1 MAVLSRSLE
10 RSQRLAM
17 ASPRIWHVLLVTA
30 GVIGVIGLLQVVQTS
45 DATTTNFAI
54 QRLEQKKLE
63 AQTKVHQLEA
73 QVAFLTSLARVEREA
88 SERLGLEPPV
98 AQQAVEVNVAWP
110 AADQQ
115 RLPTRFVPGGEVGAE
130 GEAGESPWWRGL
142 LGLLS
147 FD

>member
-17 ASPRIWHVLLVTA
+17 ASPSIWHVLLVTA
-30 GVIGVIGLLQVVQTS
+30 AAIGAIGLLQVVQTS

-63 AQTKVHQLEA
+63 AQTEVHQLEA
-73 QVAFLTSLARVEREA
+73 QVALLSSLARIEREA

-110 AADQQ
+110 ASDQAQ
-115 RLPTRFVPGGEVGAE
+115 LPTRFLPVEEAGAE
-130 GEAGESPWWRGL
+130 GEADESPWWRDL

>member
-17 ASPRIWHVLLVTA
+17 ASPSIWHVLLVTA
-30 GVIGVIGLLQVVQTS
+30 AAIGMIGLLQVVQTS
-45 DATTTNFAI
+45 DATTANFAI

-63 AQTKVHQLEA
+63 AQTEVHQLEA
-73 QVAFLTSLARVEREA
+73 QVALLSSLARVEREA
-88 SERLGLEPPV
+88 SERLGLELPV

-110 AADQQ
+110 ASDQTQ
-115 RLPTRFVPGGEVGAE
+115 LPTRFLPVE
-130 GEAGESPWWRGL
+130 EAGVEGDGDESPWWRDV

-147 FD
+147 LD

>member
-10 RSQRLAM
+10 RSQRLATV
-17 ASPRIWHVLLVTA
+17 SPRIWHVLLFA
-30 GVIGVIGLLQVVQTS
+30 GAVIGVLGLLQVVQTS

-54 QRLEQKKLE
+54 QRLEQQKLE
-63 AQTKVHQLEA
+63 AQTEVHQLEA
-73 QVAFLTSLARVEREA
+73 QVALLSSLARVEREA

-115 RLPTRFVPGGEVGAE
+115 RLPTRFVPAGEAGVE
-130 GEAGESPWWRGL
+130 GDAGESPWWRDL

-147 FD
+147 FN

>member
-30 GVIGVIGLLQVVQTS
+30 AAIGVIGLLQVVQTS

-63 AQTKVHQLEA
+63 AQTEVHQLEA
-73 QVAFLTSLARVEREA
+73 QVAFLSSLARIEREA

-110 AADQQ
+110 ASDQPQ
-115 RLPTRFVPGGEVGAE
+115 LPTRFLPVGEAGAE
-130 GEAGESPWWRGL
+130 GDADESPWWRDL

>member
-30 GVIGVIGLLQVVQTS
+30 AAIGAIGLLQVVQTS

-63 AQTKVHQLEA
+63 AQTEVHQLEA
-73 QVAFLTSLARVEREA
+73 QVGFLSSLARIEREA

-110 AADQQ
+110 ASDQQ
-115 RLPTRFVPGGEVGAE
+115 RLPTRFLPVGEAGAE
-130 GEAGESPWWRGL
+130 GDVGESPWWRDL

-147 FD
+147 FN